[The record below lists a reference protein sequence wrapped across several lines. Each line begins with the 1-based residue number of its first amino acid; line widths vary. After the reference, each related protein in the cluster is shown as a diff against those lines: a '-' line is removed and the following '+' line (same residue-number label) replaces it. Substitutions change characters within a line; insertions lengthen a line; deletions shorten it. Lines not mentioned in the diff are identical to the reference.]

1 MVNDQVVTHIQPI
14 CTPVFASFLNVV
26 AYVKFSNAPVDNGTP
41 NVIGPVDT
49 VRAALESVG
58 YDIIE
63 TTDENNITNIFVRR
77 SLPATPHFVSDFI
90 SGNVRL
96 LTYPRALWL

>member
-1 MVNDQVVTHIQPI
+1 MR
-14 CTPVFASFLNVV
+14 VV
-26 AYVKFSNAPVDNGTP
+26 AYVKFFNTLVDNGTP

-77 SLPATPHFVSDFI
+77 S
-90 SGNVRL
+90 
-96 LTYPRALWL
+96 